1 MADNLSSRDQDMNFA
16 ELAAFDVNFVP
27 FDCVAPGRSTVCKH
41 NAVIF
46 LGHVC
51 IRLRIIQ

>member
-27 FDCVAPGRSTVCKH
+27 FDCVAPGRSTVRKH
-41 NAVIF
+41 MLLYF
-46 LGHVC
+46 
-51 IRLRIIQ
+51 